1 MVHYQNKREQPIWP
15 EFRYETADKAYFY
28 VDRLKSTR
36 RKAYVLA
43 GNVVYLDRV
52 EGWWVHGRYYGKS
65 ATAGWIRGR
74 GTFLFY
80 DLLQASRLSSLREPP
95 VANS

>member
-43 GNVVYLDRV
+43 GNVVYLDPI
-52 EGWWVHGRYYGKS
+52 EG
-65 ATAGWIRGR
+65 
-74 GTFLFY
+74 
-80 DLLQASRLSSLREPP
+80 
-95 VANS
+95 